1 MSVSL
6 RGLVVRLA
14 VRPSQDCRDCQ
25 DVELLISTN
34 TEENVCI
41 WSEHVVRSYKPAV
54 PSLRSKL
61 CQVYSSSQHSQT
73 CRLSSFDTLTDPA
86 FGYLDLKGYATL
98 SLR

>member
-1 MSVSL
+1 MSQKEGGRLTVLCRFRAEEFLSVGCDSSVSVSL
-6 RGLVVRLA
+6 SGLVVRLT

-54 PSLRSKL
+54 TSLRSKL
-61 CQVYSSSQHSQT
+61 CQV
-73 CRLSSFDTLTDPA
+73 C
-86 FGYLDLKGYATL
+86 
-98 SLR
+98 